1 MAARDDSRRDA
12 EYEDIVD
19 GEGVRGE
26 AERGDIAHGGDAREK
41 AGHSGTERED
51 AEYGDGAH
59 GDAGHSG
66 TEHGDGEHGDAEHS
80 GAAREDAEHGDG
92 AHGNAEHNGAVRGG
106 AGRGEVVSGRLAV
119 DGSERDGLA
128 RGGGRNTGPA
138 YDDRAHDVHAHD
150 DHPHDGPV
158 YDSPTYAG
166 MDALMAALLDE
177 PLPEE
182 ALRDAEFMA
191 SRDAAVADV
200 ALLRE
205 QLGLIGEALAVPD
218 GDAVAGAPPGRP
230 VAARPGDAAGAET
243 DSGHVPGPAPAPVAS
258 VRPLLP
264 RPSRARRALR
274 ITFGTLAAA
283 AAASVVLGVGW
294 VVVQADGGVN
304 ETKSDSS
311 AASDGSVDKE
321 AGGGGNDSGSLSREG
336 YVACSRIIVEGTVT
350 EVAPVTGAGQDRI
363 TVDVDRW
370 IKPDQGEKRI
380 VFPMDHDVDPRLK
393 KGDHVLVGIPH
404 DSAQPD
410 IWTTKEAEI
419 ARDRAWIEEALPDSE
434 RLGCD

>member
-1 MAARDDSRRDA
+1 MTARDDSRRDA
-12 EYEDIVD
+12 EHEDIVD
-19 GEGVRGE
+19 G
-26 AERGDIAHGGDAREK
+26 
-41 AGHSGTERED
+41 
-51 AEYGDGAH
+51 
-59 GDAGHSG
+59 
-66 TEHGDGEHGDAEHS
+66 DAEHD
-80 GAAREDAEHGDG
+80 GVGHRDAEHGG
-92 AHGNAEHNGAVRGG
+92 AGRADAERSGVVRRGG
-106 AGRGEVVSGRLAV
+106 AGRGEAASDRLRLDV

-128 RGGGRNTGPA
+128 HGGGRNAGPA
-138 YDDRAHDVHAHD
+138 YDDHAHD
-150 DHPHDGPV
+150 DHAHDG
-158 YDSPTYAG
+158 PTYAG

-243 DSGHVPGPAPAPVAS
+243 DSGHLPGPAPAPVAS

-294 VVVQADGGVN
+294 VVVQADGGASA
-304 ETKSDSS
+304 TKSDSG
-311 AASDGSVDKE
+311 AASDGAADKE
-321 AGGGGNDSGSLSREG
+321 VGGGGDDSGSLSREG
-336 YVACSRIIVEGTVT
+336 YVACSRLIVEGTVT
-350 EVAPVTGAGQDRI
+350 EVAPVTGAGRDRI

-404 DSAQPD
+404 DSAEPD